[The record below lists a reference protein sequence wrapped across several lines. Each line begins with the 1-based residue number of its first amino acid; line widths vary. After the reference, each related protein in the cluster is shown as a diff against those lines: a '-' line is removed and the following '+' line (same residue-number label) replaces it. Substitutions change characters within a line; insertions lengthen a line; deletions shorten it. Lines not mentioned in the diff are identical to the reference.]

1 MSMQIDL
8 SGRTALVTG
17 ASRGIGL
24 CIARTLAL
32 AGARVAMVARKKDV
46 LAQATREVERSGG
59 QALAVAAST
68 SRDEEVARARDTVAD
83 AWGHVDILVNNAAT
97 NPHFGPV
104 LEADARIF
112 QATLNTNLLGYF
124 RTAQAFAPGMIAAGG
139 GRIVNVSSIAGH
151 RPAAGLGLYA
161 ISKAGVSML
170 TACLARELGPHNI
183 LVNAI
188 SPGLVQTD
196 FSRALFDMDS
206 GPDPEVN
213 DLSHASYVKA
223 TPLGRA
229 GEAQEVANL
238 ALFLASG
245 MAAYANGADIPLDG
259 GYLV

>member
-1 MSMQIDL
+1 MSIQLDL
-8 SGRTALVTG
+8 TGRTALVTG
-17 ASRGIGL
+17 SSRGIGL
-24 CIARTLAL
+24 CIAKTFAR
-32 AGARVAMVARKKDV
+32 AGARVVLVARKEDV
-46 LAQATREVERSGG
+46 LVQAARQIEQAGG
-59 QALAVAAST
+59 RTLIVAGST
-68 SRDEEVARARDTVAD
+68 SRDEDVARMRDTVAD

-104 LEADARIF
+104 LGADTKAF

-124 RTAQAFAPGMIAAGG
+124 RTAQAFVPGMIEAGG

-161 ISKAGVSML
+161 ISKAGVRML

-188 SPGLVQTD
+188 SPGLVRTD
-196 FSRALFDMDS
+196 FSRALFAMES
-206 GPDPEVN
+206 RPDLE
-213 DLSHASYVKA
+213 DTELSHGAYVKT

-229 GEAQEVANL
+229 GQVQEVADL
-238 ALFLASG
+238 ALFLVSG
-245 MAAYANGADIPLDG
+245 LAAYANGADIPLDG

>member
-1 MSMQIDL
+1 MAVQIDL
-8 SGRTALVTG
+8 TGHTALVTG

-24 CIARTLAL
+24 CIATTFAA
-32 AGARVAMVARKKDV
+32 AGARVVMVARKEEV
-46 LAQATREVERSGG
+46 LAQAALEVA
-59 QALAVAAST
+59 QAGDRVLTVAGNT
-68 SRDEEVARARDTVAD
+68 GRDEDVASMRDTVAE

-97 NPHFGPV
+97 NPHYGPV
-104 LEADARIF
+104 LGADTKVF

-124 RTAQAFAPGMIAAGG
+124 RTAQAFAPGMIEAGG
-139 GRIVNVSSIAGH
+139 GRIVNVSSIAGY
-151 RPAAGLGLYA
+151 RPAAGLGLYS
-161 ISKAGVSML
+161 ISKAGVGML

-183 LVNAI
+183 RVNAI
-188 SPGLVQTD
+188 SPGLVRTD

-206 GPDPEVN
+206 APDPEAN

-229 GEAQEVANL
+229 GQAQEVADM

-245 MAAYANGADIPLDG
+245 MASYANGTDIPLDG

>member
-24 CIARTLAL
+24 CIARTFAL
-32 AGARVAMVARKKDV
+32 AGARVAMVARKEDV
-46 LAQATREVERSGG
+46 LTQAAREVEGAGG
-59 QALAVAAST
+59 QALVVAAST
-68 SRDEEVARARDTVAD
+68 SRDEDVARVRDIVAE

-97 NPHFGPV
+97 SPHFGPV
-104 LEADARIF
+104 LDADTKVF

-124 RTAQAFAPGMIAAGG
+124 RTAQAFAPGMIEAGG
-139 GRIVNVSSIAGH
+139 GRILNVSSIAGH

-161 ISKAGVSML
+161 ISKAGVGML

-188 SPGLVQTD
+188 SPGLIRTD

-206 GPDPEVN
+206 GPDPEAN
-213 DLSHASYVKA
+213 DLSHASYVKT

-245 MAAYANGADIPLDG
+245 LAAYANGADIPLDG